1 MPLAALAFSLSAPLA
16 ALLAAQPSR
25 PFQDERLL
33 LDRRLETLRR
43 ILPDGPSPSAD
54 AAAAR
59 DMAASA
65 RLARVEAQPRPPVES
80 GNQGEVVLDLTAV
93 GGYDEIFRFFERIAL
108 SHRLVDVESL
118 SLTAT
123 SEGVTRLAAVLRF
136 PYWPARAPLPPPPES
151 PRGRPAG
158 VPRPTLDAFVRDQSL
173 AFAKSDAI
181 AARRR
186 SRRNPRLFL
195 SEIAAV
201 ARERPVAV
209 GYASLGEEFVLRG
222 LVVGEGPLRAFE
234 GRLERGFLRVTDFLQ
249 AKQGACHRFEARG
262 RSPVA
267 GPDVELPLPAEDPF
281 EQDPAPCRVDR
292 DTGRSFAVRG
302 RAPTA
307 KDPGRGPL
315 TLRLRDVD
323 FADVFQVLAAIG
335 AGGFVVQEGVGGR
348 VSVEVT
354 RATLDETLAAIR
366 KATEAEVAGAG
377 PVRVVSPG
385 RSAARGDAAGGGAAG
400 GPPASFALKRADV
413 RDVLAGMSEVDASL
427 AALGPGGFLGR
438 VSVWTRDQPLLA
450 VRAAV
455 LDAASLTERI
465 EEDRRVVER
474 RSGASDAP
482 SPVARVDPEPRLV
495 LRPEELTVG
504 EFQLAGVAS
513 GGASFVA
520 FAYAPTGQLHP
531 YRPGDRLA
539 DGVVR
544 AVESTDVLL
553 ETEEGPLR
561 IPLPAM
567 E

>member
-1 MPLAALAFSLSAPLA
+1 MPLAALVFSLSAPLA
-16 ALLAAQPSR
+16 ALLATQPSR

-43 ILPDGPSPSAD
+43 ILPDGASPSAD
-54 AAAAR
+54 VVAAR

-123 SEGVTRLAAVLRF
+123 SEDVTRLAAVLRF
-136 PYWPARAPLPPPPES
+136 PYWPPRAPLPPPPES

-186 SRRNPRLFL
+186 ARRNPRLFL

-482 SPVARVDPEPRLV
+482 SPVARADPEPRLV